1 MVFVGDGKG
10 GEALEPFWARLKRQQ
25 VRLEA
30 VATDMSPAYIS
41 AVLTHVPE
49 ATLVFD
55 RFHVIKLYNDGLS
68 DLRRK
73 LYHEATDLMQK
84 QVIKGT
90 RWLLLKNP
98 ENLDQDRREAE
109 RLGRS
114 LASQSTSGPG
124 LLPEGRPAAVLGTT
138 QQDRRQPPSWK
149 TGLPEPKPP
158 AFPSSYV
165 SPRPW
170 LSIAVV
176 SWPIT
181 ITRSP
186 PAPWK
191 GPTTKSRPCSAKP
204 MASGIRNFS
213 NSKSWL
219 FTKPGTL

>member
-1 MVFVGDGKG
+1 M
-10 GEALEPFWARLKRQQ
+10 
-25 VRLEA
+25 
-30 VATDMSPAYIS
+30 
-41 AVLTHVPE
+41 LTHVPE

-84 QVIKGT
+84 QVLKGT

-98 ENLDQDRREAE
+98 ENLDQDRQEAE
-109 RLGRS
+109 RLKEALRLNQP
-114 LASQSTSGPG
+114 LALAYYLKEDLRQFWEQPSKT
-124 LLPEGRPAAVLGTT
+124 AAAAFLE
-138 QQDRRQPPSWK
+138 DWIAR
-149 TGLPEPKPP
+149 PKPP
-158 AFPSSYV
+158 AFPSSCV

-191 GPTTKSRPCSAKP
+191 APTTKSRPCNAKP
-204 MASGIRNFS
+204 MASGIRNSS

-219 FTKPGTL
+219 STKPSTL